1 MKLVLAMIVCSALYQ
16 ECLKPHPMPGSYS
29 NHYDCMM
36 AGYEEA
42 IKKQKEIGRK
52 DSNEYQTLIKFMCSY
67 EKTEQPKVE
76 LES

>member
-36 AGYEEA
+36 AGYEESQ
-42 IKKQKEIGRK
+42 KKLKEIGRK
-52 DSNEYQTLIKFMCSY
+52 EINKYQTFVKLVCAEVK
-67 EKTEQPKVE
+67 EPKTDA
-76 LES
+76 

>member
-36 AGYEEA
+36 AGYDESQ
-42 IKKQKEIGRK
+42 KKLKEIGRK
-52 DSNEYQTLIKFMCSY
+52 EINKYQTFVKFVCA
-67 EKTEQPKVE
+67 EVKEPKTDA
-76 LES
+76 

>member
-36 AGYEEA
+36 AGYEESQ
-42 IKKQKEIGRK
+42 KKLKEIGRK
-52 DSNEYQTLIKFMCSY
+52 EINKYKNFVKFVCA
-67 EKTEQPKVE
+67 EVKEPKTDA
-76 LES
+76 

>member
-36 AGYEEA
+36 AGYEKA
-42 IKKQKEIGRK
+42 KLKMKEMGPK
-52 DSNEYQTLIKFMCSY
+52 DVNKHQIYIKFTCTPADS
-67 EKTEQPKVE
+67 V
-76 LES
+76 

>member
-36 AGYEEA
+36 AGYKESQ
-42 IKKQKEIGRK
+42 KKLKEIGRK
-52 DSNEYQTLIKFMCSY
+52 QINKYQTFVKFVCA
-67 EKTEQPKVE
+67 EVKEPKTDA
-76 LES
+76 

>member
-36 AGYEEA
+36 AGYEEGQ
-42 IKKQKEIGRK
+42 KKLKEIGRK
-52 DSNEYQTLIKFMCSY
+52 EINKYQTFVKFVCA
-67 EKTEQPKVE
+67 EVKEPKTDA
-76 LES
+76 